1 MTPVFWLQ
9 REFMDIVKENAD
21 LKEQVEKLELGFIQL
36 SGERDMISE
45 QEARAG
51 QGELQGGGRGP
62 SV

>member
-1 MTPVFWLQ
+1 
-9 REFMDIVKENAD
+9 MDIVKENAD